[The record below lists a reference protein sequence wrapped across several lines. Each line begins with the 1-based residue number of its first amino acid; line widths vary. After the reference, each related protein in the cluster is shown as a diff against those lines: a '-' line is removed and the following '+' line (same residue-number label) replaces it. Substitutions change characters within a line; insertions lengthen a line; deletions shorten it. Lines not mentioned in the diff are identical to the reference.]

1 MTVEERPTAPVAP
14 WRGAPG
20 TVGTVTV
27 VGAGKIGLPL
37 AAQYASH
44 GWRVIAVDIDP
55 AVVATINAGRSHVDE
70 PGLDQL
76 VAEAHAHGR
85 LRATHD
91 AREAAAESDVVVLIV
106 PIVVDAASRPDRRAM
121 EAAVSALA
129 PGLRAGTLV
138 IFETTMPIGDTRQ
151 RYAPRL
157 TAGSGLAV
165 ETDGDAGLLV
175 AFSPERVY
183 TGATFANLATYPKLV
198 GGIGPRSTGRAAEF
212 YRSVLDADVVPMSS
226 AEAAEFA
233 KLAETTYRDVNIA
246 LANEFARVA
255 DEAGVDI
262 LEVIAAA
269 NSQPYSHIHQPGL
282 GVGGH
287 CIPVYPHF
295 LLEREPSLQLV
306 ADARRINDEQ
316 THLAV
321 EMTRQHLGGLDGRT
335 VLLLGLTYRAGVR
348 ELAFSRAIPLIAELA
363 AEGAHVLAYDPLLD
377 AAEIE
382 RIGGTPWSW
391 GERSEDV
398 AAIIT
403 QTADERFASL
413 DPAWFPTLRLLVD
426 GRNGLVDLPL
436 PAGVAYRGFGVS
448 RPS

>member
-1 MTVEERPTAPVAP
+1 MARSAP
-14 WRGAPG
+14 WRGEPG

-55 AVVATINAGRSHVDE
+55 DVVASINSGRSHVDE
-70 PGLDQL
+70 PGLDEL
-76 VAEAHAHGR
+76 VAEAHANGR
-85 LRATHD
+85 LRATLD
-91 AREAAAESDVVVLIV
+91 ARAAASESDVVVLIV
-106 PIVVDAASRPDRRAM
+106 PIVVDAAGRPDRGAM
-121 EAAVSALA
+121 EAAVDAVA
-129 PGLRAGTLV
+129 PGLRAGVLV
-138 IFETTMPIGDTRQ
+138 VFETTMPIGDTRQ

-165 ETDGDAGLLV
+165 EPDGDAGLLV

-198 GGIGPRSTGRAAEF
+198 GGLGPKSTQRAVAF

-255 DEAGVDI
+255 DEAGVDVT
-262 LEVIAAA
+262 EVIAAA

-321 EMTRQHLGGLDGRT
+321 EMTREHLGGLDGRT
-335 VLLLGLTYRAGVR
+335 VLVLGLTYRAGVK

-363 AEGAHVLAYDPLLD
+363 AEGARVFAYDPLLD
-377 AAEIE
+377 AVEVDQTGAA
-382 RIGGTPWSW
+382 PWSW
-391 GERSEDV
+391 GEASDAV
-398 AAIIT
+398 DAVIT
-403 QTADERFASL
+403 QTADDLFASL
-413 DPAWFPTLRLLVD
+413 DPAWFPALRLLID
-426 GRNGLVDLPL
+426 GRNSLVDLPL
-436 PAGVAYRGFGVS
+436 PAGVGYRGIGVS

>member
-1 MTVEERPTAPVAP
+1 MTVEDRPTASSAP
-14 WRGAPG
+14 WRGERG

-37 AAQYASH
+37 AAQYASR

-70 PGLDQL
+70 PGLDEM
-76 VAEAHAHGR
+76 VAEAHAAGR
-85 LRATHD
+85 LRATLD
-91 AREAAAESDVVVLIV
+91 ARAAAAESDVVVLIV
-106 PIVVDAASRPDRRAM
+106 PIVVDAAARPDRRAM
-121 EAAVSALA
+121 EAAVDALA
-129 PGLRAGTLV
+129 PGLRPATLV
-138 IFETTMPIGDTRQ
+138 IFETTMPIGDTRN

-157 TAGSGLAV
+157 TAASGLRV
-165 ETDGDAGLLV
+165 EDDGDEGLLV

-198 GGIGPRSTGRAAEF
+198 GGVGPRSTERAVAF
-212 YRSVLDADVVPMSS
+212 YRSVLDADVVPMGS

-255 DEAGVDI
+255 DEAGIDV

-295 LLEREPSLQLV
+295 LLERAPSLELV

-316 THLAV
+316 THRAV
-321 EMTRQHLGGLDGRT
+321 EMTRQHLGGLDGTT
-335 VLLLGLTYRAGVR
+335 VLVLGLTYRAGVK
-348 ELAFSRAIPLIAELA
+348 ELAFSRAIPLIAELV
-363 AEGAHVLAYDPLLD
+363 AEGTHVLAYDPLLEAD
-377 AAEIE
+377 EIE
-382 RIGGTPWSW
+382 KTGASPWSW
-391 GERSEDV
+391 GEATDAV
-398 AAIIT
+398 TAVIT

-413 DPAWFPTLRLLVD
+413 DAGWFPRLRLLID
-426 GRNGLVDLPL
+426 GRNSLVDLPL
-436 PAGVAYRGFGVS
+436 PAGVVYRGIGVS
-448 RPS
+448 RP